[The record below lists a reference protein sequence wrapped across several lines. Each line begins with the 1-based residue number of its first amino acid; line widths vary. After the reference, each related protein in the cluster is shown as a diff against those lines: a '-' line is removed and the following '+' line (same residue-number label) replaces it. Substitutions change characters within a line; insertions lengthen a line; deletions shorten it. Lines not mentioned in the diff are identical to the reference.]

1 MNRTFYAAAMG
12 VAGLALFFPAHADG
26 PDYDGTVSYIKS
38 RLVGTLTERR
48 QCVFGAK
55 TQASGDE
62 GIFHAGALDIVPYAI
77 KRSEISFECAKAERC
92 ISFGSAEKKSALNFE
107 VHDDAEGVAIA
118 ISRLVEM
125 CGTVGR

>member
-1 MNRTFYAAAMG
+1 MIRMFFATAMA
-12 VAGLALFFPAHADG
+12 VAGVMLTVPAHADG

-38 RLVGTLTERR
+38 RLAGTLIEQR

-55 TQASGDE
+55 MRASADE
-62 GIFHAGALDIVPYAI
+62 GTFHAGALDIVPSKINRAEV
-77 KRSEISFECAKAERC
+77 KFECAKADRC
-92 ISFGSAEKKSALNFE
+92 ITFGSTEGKSAVNFA

-125 CGTVGR
+125 CGTVAR